1 MIPLR
6 NGTRDGS
13 SAAKH
18 PPNESAFSFLHRR
31 RVTGFASLDNADG
44 VPGPAIGHIQLPSL
58 SIAERDPVADRVA
71 VGQIGRRDPG
81 LPVSG

>member
-31 RVTGFASLDNADG
+31 RVTGFASLDDADCILRPT
-44 VPGPAIGHIQLPSL
+44 VRLIQLAGL
-58 SIAERDPVADRVA
+58 GIAERDPVADCVTIWQRD
-71 VGQIGRRDPG
+71 RRDTLSPF
-81 LPVSG
+81 SG